1 MFGHIFKYG
10 FKSLMRSKEI
20 VFWSLVF
27 PFALCT
33 FMYLAFSNLFETTE
47 QFQVIPVAVVQEQE
61 NPVLQGMLQMVSSE
75 GENQLLSVKETEE
88 ANAEKLLSEDEI
100 KGILYVGDSIS
111 LKVSGTGMEQ
121 TLLKMILNQFVQ
133 YGKTMQDV
141 AEVHPDA
148 LQNAGMQLAAQVDY
162 FVEKKSS
169 EGNQDNVINYFYA
182 IFAMTC
188 LFAGFAGCDRTI
200 KIQANTSSLGQRRG
214 MAPIHKMK
222 SILAD
227 FSVSF
232 LFQYILTCLLLVY
245 MKGVLALDLG
255 DKLPAILLILLV
267 GNAYGI
273 MFGIFIGSLSRFG
286 QGVKIGILVSF
297 SLAMCAISD
306 LMVSG
311 IRDKIEHSIPILN
324 DINPA
329 ALICDSFY
337 ALNIFDTYGR
347 FWQNIIVLGGWT
359 VLLAVVC
366 YWMIRRN
373 RYASL

>member
-169 EGNQDNVINYFYA
+169 EGNQDNAINYFYA

>member
-245 MKGVLALDLG
+245 MKGVLGLDLG